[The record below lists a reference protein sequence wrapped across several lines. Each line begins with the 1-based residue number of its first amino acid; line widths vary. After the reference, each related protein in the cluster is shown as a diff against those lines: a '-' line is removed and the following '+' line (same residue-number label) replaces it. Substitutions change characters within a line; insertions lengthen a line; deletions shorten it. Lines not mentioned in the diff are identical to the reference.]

1 MVMFSIGDVL
11 LLLLLP
17 ASSTVQC
24 FDLTTPLSPP
34 RKARTTAAAAAAAGR
49 PVSSSR
55 QRLWLGGAANDRAL
69 LFAEEEEMIPVAE
82 HFVRAKYQACA
93 KAHGHDVCTAD
104 DAREIL
110 RSILPPVSPQELQ
123 EEVDKTLAL
132 VISKEENVVKEDDF
146 VKAIVQNSYWR
157 EAGDLVV
164 KEMIY
169 FESLHAYYQ
178 TGISILDDDDYNE
191 LKDNLI
197 WEGSAV
203 PNMRAQE
210 ALFVTAVAAA
220 RRGEPILDDEAYA
233 KLKASLKQENSWVV
247 NREADVL
254 EKLGVN
260 TFMGYL
266 HRAQKSSPK

>member
-24 FDLTTPLSPP
+24 FVLTTPPSAPP
-34 RKARTTAAAAAAAGR
+34 LQARTAAAAAGR
-49 PVSSSR
+49 TIASSSR

-82 HFVRAKYQACA
+82 HFVRAKYRACA
-93 KAHGHDVCTAD
+93 KAHGHDVCTAE

-178 TGISILDDDDYNE
+178 TGISILDDNDYNE

-203 PNMRAQE
+203 PNMGPRKRS
-210 ALFVTAVAAA
+210 LSLPWPRPDAAN
-220 RRGEPILDDEAYA
+220 PFWTMWPMP
-233 KLKASLKQENSWVV
+233 S
-247 NREADVL
+247 
-254 EKLGVN
+254 
-260 TFMGYL
+260 
-266 HRAQKSSPK
+266 

>member
-1 MVMFSIGDVL
+1 MIQVLPSLVFVLLL

-17 ASSTVQC
+17 ASTVQC
-24 FDLTTPLSPP
+24 FVLTPTATFLVRATSSQPWRLND
-34 RKARTTAAAAAAAGR
+34 AAA
-49 PVSSSR
+49 
-55 QRLWLGGAANDRAL
+55 

-110 RSILPPVSPQELQ
+110 RSILPPVSPKELE
-123 EEVDKTLAL
+123 EEVDKTLAAL
-132 VISKEENVVKEDDF
+132 VVKKDNDVVINEDDF

-197 WEGSAV
+197 WEGSSV
-203 PNMRAQE
+203 PNMKAKE

-220 RRGEPILDDEAYA
+220 RRGEPILDDDAYV

-266 HRAQKSSPK
+266 HRAQKYS